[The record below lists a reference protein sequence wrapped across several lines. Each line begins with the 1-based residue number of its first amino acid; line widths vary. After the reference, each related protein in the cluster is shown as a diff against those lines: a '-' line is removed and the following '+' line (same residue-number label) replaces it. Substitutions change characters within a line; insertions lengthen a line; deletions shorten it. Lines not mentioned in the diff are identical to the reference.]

1 MVHLCSEEQ
10 PLKKDLV
17 FLQQVSWGMLCPLAE
32 NSFPHA
38 SFPGPPG
45 IQKSGGIFSSSAIP
59 LCFRNSGIG
68 VLLTQLFM
76 EHCRDSSSKGSK
88 ENSILNHSNFEADT
102 VYFSHLPVESH
113 PGRGDS

>member
-1 MVHLCSEEQ
+1 MWSLTPSLHLRLSHCIFSLWDMEALLMVHLCSEEQ
-10 PLKKDLV
+10 PLKKDMV

-68 VLLTQLFM
+68 VL
-76 EHCRDSSSKGSK
+76 
-88 ENSILNHSNFEADT
+88 IL
-102 VYFSHLPVESH
+102 V
-113 PGRGDS
+113 